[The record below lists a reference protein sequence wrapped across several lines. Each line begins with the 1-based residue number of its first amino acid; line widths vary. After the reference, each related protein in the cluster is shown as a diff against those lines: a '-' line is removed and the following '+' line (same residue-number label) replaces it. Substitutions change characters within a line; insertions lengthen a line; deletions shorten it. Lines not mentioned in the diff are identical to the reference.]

1 MQNTTTIVRR
11 FEQFVATYGDDPFI
25 SKTIGK
31 MLKTRLNQMEK
42 ELKTVQTLLNRFERN
57 YNKTS
62 SEFVKEY
69 QAGLAGDDMDAIEW
83 SSLIKMRERLLSE
96 RSALQGTD

>member
-1 MQNTTTIVRR
+1 MQNTSAIVRR
-11 FEQFVATYGDDPFI
+11 FEQYVVTHGDDPFI

-62 SEFVKEY
+62 AEFLKEY
-69 QAGLAGDDMDAIEW
+69 QDGLAGDEMDAIEW
-83 SSLIKMRERLLSE
+83 SSLIKMRERLLAE
-96 RSALQGTD
+96 RATLQGD

>member
-31 MLKTRLNQMEK
+31 MLTTRLSQMEK
-42 ELKTVQTLLNRFERN
+42 ELKTVQPLLNRFERTFK
-57 YNKTS
+57 KTS
-62 SEFVKEY
+62 ADFLKEY
-69 QAGLAGDDMDAIEW
+69 QAGVAGDDMDAIEW
-83 SSLIKMRERLLSE
+83 SSLIKMRERLLAE
-96 RSALQGTD
+96 RSALQRD